1 MFRKKI
7 RKIRV
12 NPDSWLSLTYSS
24 LPPPSLSSDL
34 VAATAVAVGF
44 AADAAKEEAPSEY

>member
-1 MFRKKI
+1 VADVQLTI
-7 RKIRV
+7 H
-12 NPDSWLSLTYSS
+12 PSL
-24 LPPPSLSSDL
+24 PSLSVDL

>member
-1 MFRKKI
+1 MFEKKYVSI
-7 RKIRV
+7 R
-12 NPDSWLSLTYSS
+12 DSGFVAFTNLRT

-34 VAATAVAVGF
+34 VAATAVAVSF